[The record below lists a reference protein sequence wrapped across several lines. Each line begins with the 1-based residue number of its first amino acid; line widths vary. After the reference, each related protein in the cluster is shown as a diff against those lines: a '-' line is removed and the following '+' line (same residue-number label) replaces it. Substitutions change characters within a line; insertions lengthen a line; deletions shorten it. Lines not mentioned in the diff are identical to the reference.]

1 MKQSPLSTVCR
12 AICRAALAVIA
23 SACVMTANAQTISTV
38 LLPADRE
45 VYSKQSTSATLF
57 NGEPFIAY
65 KRCATSGCGV
75 VQEIAITYCVS
86 NCGTANPV
94 WRDRVISNAP
104 SSVFG
109 EYVAAAIARDGN
121 PMITWVDVSF
131 AGASP
136 STVMVARCI
145 AECDS
150 ERPRYV
156 SHPVATLASG
166 SLDRIALIDAGA
178 SGSGQTVAF
187 IQTAEG
193 QHRLRVEA
201 VEVANERRVFE
212 VRIQRVSCEPLREL
226 LPASRRAVLR
236 GVVCG
241 EEGAAIGGGWVGRL
255 RGYGE
260 RNEAQQQQRAGR
272 TQDGDHG
279 GTAGERRQEPHST
292 GCGHF
297 VRGESRAMSALAI
310 AMYLAVGAAAGLL
323 AGNVVTRAVN
333 ARRR

>member
-1 MKQSPLSTVCR
+1 MVAARSRSAALLTALAAAPPRPLHYSRRRIAAVVTIAKSSPGPARTAATTEPDTPAPLFTLFLLLQKSMKQSPLSTVCR

-193 QHRLRVEA
+193 QRRLRVA
-201 VEVANERRVFE
+201 TCVTG
-212 VRIQRVSCEPLREL
+212 C
-226 LPASRRAVLR
+226 ASASATYNIATVD
-236 GVVCG
+236 
-241 EEGAAIGGGWVGRL
+241 
-255 RGYGE
+255 
-260 RNEAQQQQRAGR
+260 NQTGR
-272 TQDGDHG
+272 TTENRISM
-279 GTAGERRQEPHST
+279 TAYAGKPI
-292 GCGHF
+292 
-297 VRGESRAMSALAI
+297 I
-310 AMYLAVGAAAGLL
+310 AYTDF
-323 AGNVVTRAVN
+323 GNDV
-333 ARRR
+333 